1 MAATKSAAKGA
12 AASAAAK
19 NKAAGKPA
27 PVAPAKAP
35 AAAKKGAVAAPVKV
49 EEAPRASVA
58 PTAEVKTHS
67 FRRRIIG
74 VVTSDKM
81 NKTVVVEAIRYS
93 RDRMYKKYVK
103 RRTKYKAHDERNDYK
118 TGDRV
123 EIQENAPL
131 SREKRFVV
139 VRLVARPVVE

>member
-1 MAATKSAAKGA
+1 MAASKITAKAAAAKKSAAKA
-12 AASAAAK
+12 STAASAK
-19 NKAAGKPA
+19 KS
-27 PVAPAKAP
+27 VAPAS
-35 AAAKKGAVAAPVKV
+35 AAPV
-49 EEAPRASVA
+49 EAAPRASLA

-67 FRRRIIG
+67 FRRRIVG

-81 NKTVVVEAIRYS
+81 DKTVVVEAIRYS

-103 RRTKYKAHDERNDYK
+103 RRTKYKAHDERNEYK

-131 SREKRFVV
+131 SREKRFLV

>member
-1 MAATKSAAKGA
+1 MAASKTT
-12 AASAAAK
+12 
-19 NKAAGKPA
+19 
-27 PVAPAKAP
+27 AKA
-35 AAAKKGAVAAPVKV
+35 AAAKKTAAKASTAAAAKKSVAPASAAPA
-49 EEAPRASVA
+49 EAAPRASLA

-67 FRRRIIG
+67 FRRRIVG

-81 NKTVVVEAIRYS
+81 DKTVVVEAIRYS

-103 RRTKYKAHDERNDYK
+103 RRTKYKAHDERNEYK

-131 SREKRFVV
+131 SREKRFLV

>member
-1 MAATKSAAKGA
+1 MAATKSPAKGA
-12 AASAAAK
+12 ASASSKKPAAK
-19 NKAAGKPA
+19 ASTTAAS
-27 PVAPAKAP
+27 AKAP
-35 AAAKKGAVAAPVKV
+35 KKGSAVVAAPVKV
-49 EEAPRASVA
+49 EEAPRVSLA

-81 NKTVVVEAIRYS
+81 DKTVVVEAVRYS

-103 RRTKYKAHDERNDYK
+103 RRTKYKAHDERNEYK

-123 EIQENAPL
+123 EIQENAPI
-131 SREKRFVV
+131 SREKRFLV

>member
-1 MAATKSAAKGA
+1 MAATKSPAKGA
-12 AASAAAK
+12 ASASSKKPAAK
-19 NKAAGKPA
+19 ASTTAAS
-27 PVAPAKAP
+27 AKAP
-35 AAAKKGAVAAPVKV
+35 KKGTAVVAAPVKV
-49 EEAPRASVA
+49 EEARVSVA

-81 NKTVVVEAIRYS
+81 DKTVVVEAVRYS

-103 RRTKYKAHDERNDYK
+103 RRTKYKAHDERNEYK

-123 EIQENAPL
+123 EIQENAPI
-131 SREKRFVV
+131 SREKRFLV

>member
-1 MAATKSAAKGA
+1 MAATKSPAKGA
-12 AASAAAK
+12 AAKKPAAAS
-19 NKAAGKPA
+19 KA
-27 PVAPAKAP
+27 APAKAP
-35 AAAKKGAVAAPVKV
+35 AAAKKGAAAAPAKV
-49 EEAPRASVA
+49 EESAPRASVA

-81 NKTVVVEAIRYS
+81 DKTVVVEAIRYS

-103 RRTKYKAHDERNDYK
+103 RRTKYKAHDALNDYK

>member
-1 MAATKSAAKGA
+1 MAASKTTAKAAPAKK
-12 AASAAAK
+12 AAAK
-19 NKAAGKPA
+19 ASSA
-27 PVAPAKAP
+27 AKAP
-35 AAAKKGAVAAPVKV
+35 AAKKSVAPASAAPS
-49 EEAPRASVA
+49 EEAPRASLA

-67 FRRRIIG
+67 FRRRIVG

-81 NKTVVVEAIRYS
+81 DKTVVVEAIRYS

-103 RRTKYKAHDERNDYK
+103 RRTKYKAHDERNEYK

-131 SREKRFVV
+131 SREKRFLV

>member
-1 MAATKSAAKGA
+1 MAATKSPAKGA
-12 AASAAAK
+12 AAKKPAAAPK
-19 NKAAGKPA
+19 T
-27 PVAPAKAP
+27 AP
-35 AAAKKGAVAAPVKV
+35 AAAKGTAAKKGAASTAPVKA